1 MENQQLL
8 ELLLSLTQLP
18 RETEW
23 AEFKVGDYDP
33 DEIGEYLSALANS
46 AALHQKDCAY
56 IVWGVEDITHKI
68 VGTPFRPRECKVGNE
83 ELENWLTR
91 FLAPRIDF
99 EIGEFDYEDHHI
111 VLFRIKPCGHTPVRF
126 RETEFIRVG
135 TYKKKLKEY
144 PEKERALWLHL
155 SKVPFEKELVATGLA
170 ADEVLDRIDYPS
182 VFELTGQ
189 NLPHDKGA
197 ILHRL
202 EKEKLTQSERGGR
215 WGITNLGGILFAKR
229 LSDFEQI
236 ARKAVRVIV
245 YKGNSRIKT
254 VKEQIG
260 TKGYAAGFQGLV
272 SYVND
277 QLPTNEQI
285 GVALRSEMRMYP
297 ELAIRELV
305 ANALI
310 HQDLNMRGDGPMV
323 EIFSD
328 RIEITNPGQPLIDPL
343 RFIDEPPQSRNEALA
358 SFMRRM
364 NMCEERGS
372 GIDKVVFE
380 VEFFQL
386 PAPKFLVTENHTKV
400 VLFAHRKL
408 SSMDRQDK
416 IRACYQHACLLFV
429 SNQRMTNA
437 TLRKRLSIQEQNYAT
452 ASRIIGDTI
461 QQKLV
466 KPHDPESSSRK
477 LASYVPFWA

>member
-1 MENQQLL
+1 
-8 ELLLSLTQLP
+8 
-18 RETEW
+18 
-23 AEFKVGDYDP
+23 
-33 DEIGEYLSALANS
+33 
-46 AALHQKDCAY
+46 
-56 IVWGVEDITHKI
+56 
-68 VGTPFRPRECKVGNE
+68 
-83 ELENWLTR
+83 
-91 FLAPRIDF
+91 
-99 EIGEFDYEDHHI
+99 
-111 VLFRIKPCGHTPVRF
+111 
-126 RETEFIRVG
+126 
-135 TYKKKLKEY
+135 
-144 PEKERALWLHL
+144 
-155 SKVPFEKELVATGLA
+155 
-170 ADEVLDRIDYPS
+170 
-182 VFELTGQ
+182 
-189 NLPHDKGA
+189 
-197 ILHRL
+197 
-202 EKEKLTQSERGGR
+202 
-215 WGITNLGGILFAKR
+215 
-229 LSDFEQI
+229 
-236 ARKAVRVIV
+236 
-245 YKGNSRIKT
+245 
-254 VKEQIG
+254 
-260 TKGYAAGFQGLV
+260 
-272 SYVND
+272 VND

-466 KPHDPESSSRK
+466 KPYDPESSSRK